1 MNIDNKYCARDDI
14 YGGVYTTAMISRCL
28 YNRDDTYVA
37 AYATGIILMV
47 VFMQHGWYL
56 WWYLY
61 NRDIYG
67 GVYKAEMISMVVF
80 MFIVI

>member
-47 VFMQHGWYL
+47 VFMQHG
-56 WWYLY
+56 
-61 NRDIYG
+61 
-67 GVYKAEMISMVVF
+67 
-80 MFIVI
+80 